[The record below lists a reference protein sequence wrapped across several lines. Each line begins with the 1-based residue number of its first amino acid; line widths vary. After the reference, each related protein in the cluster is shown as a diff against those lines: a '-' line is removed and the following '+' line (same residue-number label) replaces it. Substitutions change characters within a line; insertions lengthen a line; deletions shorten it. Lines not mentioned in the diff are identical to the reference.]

1 MTECSEEPR
10 FVSSSLLSC
19 RVLKSVVANWRS
31 DGEPDD
37 WWQEAIGEDGKVYD
51 VNIYDTVVFGGEG
64 DDGYVYCIYA
74 TRKMADG
81 FRETDVIDILERG
94 LVASLDG
101 V

>member
-1 MTECSEEPR
+1 M
-10 FVSSSLLSC
+10 SC

-51 VNIYDTVVFGGEG
+51 VNIYDMEVFGGDG
-64 DDGYVYCIYA
+64 DDGYEYCIYA
-74 TRKMADG
+74 TRETADG